1 MSSLFK
7 NLVIAIC
14 ITGVFGL
21 VYYFFTRDSDKPA
34 LAEPTLSD
42 SEVTRRTNKIIA
54 DINKMNEYKMDV
66 TILEDKRFST
76 LYDFGI
82 SITDVSAGRNNP
94 FAPVE

>member
-7 NLVIAIC
+7 NLVIALG
-14 ITGVFGL
+14 ITAVLGAL
-21 VYYFFTRDSDKPA
+21 YYFVMSNSEKVVSD
-34 LAEPTLSD
+34 ESTLSD
-42 SEVTRRTNKIIA
+42 SEVTRRTNKILA

-66 TILEDKRFST
+66 SILEDKRFST

-82 SITDVSAGRNNP
+82 SIPDVASGRSNP